1 MGCREVEV
9 MKTAAA
15 VAHMTI
21 RGTGVLLI
29 LLGVIFW
36 TGNALQLIPVHIF
49 LGIVLVLSLW
59 MLAAIAGASGVQIR
73 WVILA
78 VAWGLILPVLGL
90 TQDRLLTGGWHWT
103 IQVLHL
109 LIGLGAMG
117 QGEGLAMRKRR
128 AGSVPVRAA

>member
-1 MGCREVEV
+1 MLEVEV
-9 MKTAAA
+9 VKTAAA

-21 RGTGVLLI
+21 RGTGALLI
-29 LLGVIFW
+29 LLGVTFW

-59 MLAAIAGASGVQIR
+59 MLAAIAGASGVQMR

-117 QGEGLAMRKRR
+117 QGEGLAMRMRR